1 MDCAARKLYAAVAI
15 LALLLSPGCLG
26 FHSRQQQPAELKEF
40 KETVIA
46 MDTLVTIALYVPSE
60 EKAHKVFS
68 EVRNELQRLEG
79 ILSAHQP
86 GSDVIAISAAAG
98 KEPVKVSPETLHV
111 VQTALQY
118 AHITQGAFD
127 ITVAPV
133 LRLYNFDTNNPV
145 RPSVR
150 ELERT
155 LPLVDWRKVHVDEA
169 QGTVFLSAEGMELDL
184 GGVAKGYITDAAAE
198 ILLKNGVEFGSVNA
212 GGDIRLLGPKPD
224 GNPWRVGI
232 KDPVNPGANNWFAI
246 VEVRGGALVTSGDYE
261 RAFVEDGVRWHHI
274 IDPASGLP
282 ASGASSVTVLAP
294 TAEIADILSTALF
307 VLGPEKGLELVESLP
322 ETEALIWARGEV
334 FWSSGLIP
342 QEGRGDVFYFTVK
355 DK

>member
-1 MDCAARKLYAAVAI
+1 M
-15 LALLLSPGCLG
+15 
-26 FHSRQQQPAELKEF
+26 
-40 KETVIA
+40 
-46 MDTLVTIALYVPSE
+46 
-60 EKAHKVFS
+60 
-68 EVRNELQRLEG
+68 
-79 ILSAHQP
+79 
-86 GSDVIAISAAAG
+86 
-98 KEPVKVSPETLHV
+98 
-111 VQTALQY
+111 
-118 AHITQGAFD
+118 
-127 ITVAPV
+127 
-133 LRLYNFDTNNPV
+133 
-145 RPSVR
+145 
-150 ELERT
+150 
-155 LPLVDWRKVHVDEA
+155 HVDEA
-169 QGTVFLSAEGMELDL
+169 QRTVFLSAEGMELDL

-261 RAFVEDGVRWHHI
+261 RALWRTVYAGI
-274 IDPASGLP
+274 TSSIQPAACLR
-282 ASGASSVTVLAP
+282 SGASSVTVLAP